1 MSDTTANLL
10 GALALALADRIKQAA
25 DAPVGRGSETP
36 AAISEIGHAPGL
48 PIDLLARSLKLSHAG
63 AVRLVD
69 RLEADGLVERRA
81 AEDGRAV
88 ALFLTRAGK
97 QRRKVILARRR
108 ATLGAILEPLNCDE
122 QMELTRLLRKLLV
135 HLPTGEADAHS
146 ICRLCDEG
154 ACDDCPIEEGLLG
167 LANPE
172 LSGAR

>member
-1 MSDTTANLL
+1 MNDTTANLL

-48 PIDLLARSLKLSHAG
+48 TIDLLARSLRLSHAG

-81 AEDGRAV
+81 AQDGRAV

-108 ATLGAILEPLNCDE
+108 AALDTVLEHLTRDE
-122 QMELTRLLRKLLV
+122 QRELSRLARKLLV
-135 HLPTGEADAHS
+135 RLPAGEADALS
-146 ICRLCDEG
+146 ICRLCDEQTC
-154 ACDDCPIEEGLLG
+154 ADCPIEEGLLAVVNSR
-167 LANPE
+167 LPA
-172 LSGAR
+172 